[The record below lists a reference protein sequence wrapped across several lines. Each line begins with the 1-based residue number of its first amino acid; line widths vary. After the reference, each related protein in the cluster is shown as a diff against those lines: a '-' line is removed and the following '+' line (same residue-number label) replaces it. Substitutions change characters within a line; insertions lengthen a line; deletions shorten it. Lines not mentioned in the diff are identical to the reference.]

1 MPFATGFPPLFRL
14 AIPRDDHLQKA
25 LTEKV
30 YQELSQKHRGGFSKA
45 VKARLIATEP
55 TEAIPQPVEDVLRW
69 LVG

>member
-45 VKARLIATEP
+45 VKARPSHRASSGHS
-55 TEAIPQPVEDVLRW
+55 QPVEDVLRW